1 LAVTTRTVLTR
12 RARIDLNGIYEWILN
27 DSGERRARAI
37 TGRIDKTMSRL
48 AAFPKSGRVRTE
60 YPGQPR
66 SFAVSPWVIFYR
78 PLTEGNGVEILRVL
92 DGRQDL
98 SRILGGDQ
106 C

>member
-1 LAVTTRTVLTR
+1 MARLVLTR

-27 DSGERRARAI
+27 DSGERRARAVA
-37 TGRIDKTMSRL
+37 GRIDRTMTRL

-66 SFAVSPWVIFYR
+66 SLAVSPWVIFYR
-78 PLTEGNGVEILRVL
+78 PLIEDDGIEVLRVL

-98 SRILGGDQ
+98 SRILGADQ
-106 C
+106 